1 MSIKQIYFLSTRCFF
16 ILSFMFL
23 NFNSQAWVVAD
34 TVIIDAGKV
43 NTAVLKTSTN
53 RYLVYFKM
61 GKDSARSRAQ
71 FWTRNIAYENYNG
84 RDAIVVTQEWEDRD
98 TIVHKVRSVC
108 DKETFAPLYH
118 QSWWKQSG
126 TGDFDFMNRS
136 ASLNNIPLTDAD
148 TARNRKGPWEAFK
161 KAMNQ
166 YVLNWHLDLEV
177 FPILPYKGGRTFL
190 IPFYDPGS
198 PAPRNEAYTVTGS
211 DVLAGYNDQ
220 QIECW
225 LLMHESRG
233 FKEIF
238 WISKKTKEVLK
249 LEQEIGKERWRYK
262 IKLGFST

>member
-1 MSIKQIYFLSTRCFF
+1 MSSLQITSFLMLVSV
-16 ILSFMFL
+16 FMC
-23 NFNSQAWVVAD
+23 FNSVAQSKTD
-34 TVIIDAGKV
+34 TILIDAGKV
-43 NTAVLKTSTN
+43 NTKVLKPSVN

-71 FWTRNIAYENYNG
+71 FWTRNIAYADYQGKE
-84 RDAIVVTQEWEDRD
+84 AIIITQEWEDRD
-98 TIVHKVRSVC
+98 TIVHKVISVC
-108 DKETFAPLYH
+108 DKRTFAPLYH

-126 TGDFDFMNRS
+126 TGEFDFMNRS
-136 ASLNNIPLTDAD
+136 ASLNGISLTDAD

-161 KAMNQ
+161 KAMDQ

-177 FPILPYKGGRTFL
+177 FPILPYKEEKTFL
-190 IPFYDPGS
+190 IPFYDPGF
-198 PAPRNEAYTVTGS
+198 PAPTNEAYTVTGTGI
-211 DVLAGYNDQ
+211 LTGYNDQ

-225 LLMHESRG
+225 LLTHESRG

-249 LEQEIGKERWRYK
+249 LEQEIGKDKWRYK